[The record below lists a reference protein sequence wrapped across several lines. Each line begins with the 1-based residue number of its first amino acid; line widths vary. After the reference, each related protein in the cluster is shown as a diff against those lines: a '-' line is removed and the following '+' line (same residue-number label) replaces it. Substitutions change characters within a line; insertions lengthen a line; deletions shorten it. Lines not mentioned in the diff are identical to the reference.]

1 MTEKINIKE
10 NIKNYRIRELQS
22 KILYWEGRRKESD
35 RLIIKYQDEINE
47 LNSPELNYIGSGE
60 HKQLGFEWEGFFI
73 TDPFDSTCGRF
84 AVNPLFEYGLTIKQ
98 AKRIKHENMLDVDL
112 DFHLTL
118 PKTEENK
125 NEV

>member
-1 MTEKINIKE
+1 MTKEEINANK
-10 NIKNYRIRELQS
+10 RELIS
-22 KILYWEGRRKESD
+22 KMVYWENQKRKSD

-47 LNSPELNYIGSGE
+47 LNPPELNYIGSGE

>member
-1 MTEKINIKE
+1 MTKEEINANK
-10 NIKNYRIRELQS
+10 RELIS
-22 KILYWEGRRKESD
+22 KMMYWENQKRKSD

-47 LNSPELNYIGSGE
+47 LNPPELTYIGSGE

-84 AVNPLFEYGLTIKQ
+84 GVNPIFEYGLTIKQ
-98 AKRIKHENMLDVDL
+98 AKRIKHENMLNVDL

-118 PKTEENK
+118 PKTEEK
-125 NEV
+125 DDEV

>member
-1 MTEKINIKE
+1 MRRIKMTKEEINANK
-10 NIKNYRIRELQS
+10 RELIS
-22 KILYWEGRRKESD
+22 KMMYWENQKRKSD

-47 LNSPELNYIGSGE
+47 LNPPELNYIGSGE

-84 AVNPLFEYGLTIKQ
+84 GVNPIFEYGLTIKQ
-98 AKRIKHENMLDVDL
+98 AKRIKHENMLNVDL

-118 PKTEENK
+118 PKTEEK
-125 NEV
+125 DDEI

>member
-1 MTEKINIKE
+1 MTKEEINANK
-10 NIKNYRIRELQS
+10 RELIS
-22 KILYWEGRRKESD
+22 KMMYWENQKRKSD

-47 LNSPELNYIGSGE
+47 LNPPELTYMDSGE
-60 HKQLGFEWEGFFI
+60 HKKLGFEWEGFFI

-84 AVNPLFEYGLTIKQ
+84 GVNPIFEYGLTIKQ
-98 AKRIKHENMLDVDL
+98 AKRIKHENMLNVDL

-125 NEV
+125 NE